1 MYDLELQTIKDERNN
16 KFLLC
21 TSTAA
26 ASPIEYTHSQRI
38 EMRLLLL
45 VLAYIFMKGG
55 SVLEHTLFG
64 FLRKINVDNESGAS
78 FLGSY
83 KKHIT
88 ETFVKQL
95 YLKKSQVQMETGNM
109 EDK

>member
-1 MYDLELQTIKDERNN
+1 MDIQTIRDERNI
-16 KFLLC
+16 KSLLC

-26 ASPIEYTHSQRI
+26 ATPIEYTHSQRA
-38 EMRLLLL
+38 EMRLLLV

-55 SVLEHTLFG
+55 SVFEHNLYS
-64 FLRKINVDNESGAS
+64 FLRKINVNVDDESHAFFG
-78 FLGSY
+78 FY
-83 KKHIT
+83 KKLIS

-95 YLKKSQVQMETGNM
+95 YLKKMQVQMETGNM